1 MGLGL
6 AGKLTVMFGAD
17 MKGFDRS
24 MKKAEKNL
32 GKWSRNMKRIG
43 SSMTMNLT
51 LPIVAVGGAA
61 VKMASDFN
69 ESLNKT
75 RVAFG
80 KSSKHVEDFAK
91 TTLKNFGL
99 AEGSA
104 LEMASLFG
112 DMGTALGFTQ
122 GQAADMS
129 TELVGLA
136 GDLASFKNI
145 SIGEVQ
151 TALAGIFTGE
161 TESLKRLGI
170 MTTEATLKNSDYFK
184 SLNKTWKELTNAEK
198 IQVRYH
204 EVLRQTTNAQG
215 DYIRTQDGFANS
227 LRSVQEA
234 TKELGANIGQD
245 LIPVA
250 KDLLQVVSKI
260 TGWLAGLSEEQR
272 KSLIQ
277 WSGLVAIS
285 GPVLSFFG
293 ILAGVGRTLAWLF
306 GKGGMLRV
314 AIIGLI
320 QLLSKFTPQGWLI
333 SGIVTATGLLV
344 TNWDKVKNALFG
356 VTKQQKELN
365 KETKKQISLTRPDDP
380 LGLLNEIFPN
390 VPTKGSQDPNW
401 FLKSMGGKT
410 ITPPKTKGKGGTT
423 IITPKKTDLF
433 DIESLYGE
441 RAFDESMMNVG
452 NLFNTGVFPQNM
464 IGPQLPTG
472 EELKKHQDAVKKAIQ
487 LQDQWNT
494 SVRSFEGAFQ
504 SAMESALTSQGN
516 FLENFVNNLK
526 NAFIQIAAQQV
537 SQNISSALFGTA
549 LQVGMGA
556 SPVGLGM
563 MAMTMFHENRGGLA
577 EGGLATGP
585 TTALIGEG
593 RGTSI
598 SNPEVVAPLNKL
610 KQYMG
615 NQGGSM
621 EVSGKLVGTDIFLSN
636 SKTSFH
642 RLRTT

>member
-32 GKWSRNMKRIG
+32 GKFSRNMKRIG
-43 SSMTMNLT
+43 SSMTMSLT
-51 LPIVAVGGAA
+51 LPILAVGGAA

-99 AEGSA
+99 AESSA

-112 DMGTALGFTQ
+112 DMGTALGFSQ
-122 GQAADMS
+122 VKAADMS

-170 MTTEATLKNSDYFK
+170 MTTEATLKNSHYFK

-215 DYIRTQDGFANS
+215 DFIRTQDGFANS
-227 LRSVQEA
+227 LRKVQEA

-245 LIPVA
+245 LLPIA
-250 KDLLQVVSKI
+250 KDFLHVVSKL
-260 TGWLAGLSEEQR
+260 TSFLANLTEEQR
-272 KSLIQ
+272 KSIIKWAGIL
-277 WSGLVAIS
+277 AIS

-293 ILAGVGRTLAWLF
+293 ILAGVGRTIAGLF
-306 GKGGMLRV
+306 GKGGMVRIALT
-314 AIIGLI
+314 GLI
-320 QLLSKFTPQGWLI
+320 GILSKFSPQGLLI

-344 TNWDKVKNALFG
+344 TNWGKVKDALFG
-356 VTKQQKELN
+356 VTQEQKNLN
-365 KETKKQISLTRPDDP
+365 KETKKQISLTRPNDP
-380 LGLLNEIFPN
+380 LGLLSGIFPN
-390 VPTKGSQDPNW
+390 VPTKGSLDPD
-401 FLKSMGGKT
+401 FFMKSMGGKSV
-410 ITPPKTKGKGGTT
+410 TPTKTVVPTGNKQK
-423 IITPKKTDLF
+423 DFF
-433 DIESLYGE
+433 DIESFYNQL
-441 RAFDESMMNVG
+441 AFDSSMMNVG
-452 NLFNTGVFPQNM
+452 NLKDLIGEPTM
-464 IGPQLPTG
+464 IGPKLPTG
-472 EELKKHQDAVKKAIQ
+472 SDLKKHEAAIQKAID
-487 LQDQWNT
+487 LQNKWNN
-494 SVRSFEGAFQ
+494 SVNNFKGAFQ
-504 SAMESALTSQGN
+504 SAMESALTSQEN

-526 NAFIQIAAQQV
+526 NALMQIAAQQV
-537 SQNISSALFGTA
+537 AKNVTSALFGSA
-549 LQVGMGA
+549 LQIGVGA
-556 SPVGLGM
+556 STGGLGTFALSLLGIKGM
-563 MAMTMFHENRGGLA
+563 A

-615 NQGGSM
+615 NQGGSL
-621 EVSGKLVGTDIFLSN
+621 EVSGKLIGSDIFLSN
-636 SKTSFH
+636 NKTSFH